1 MIYSILYAA
10 FYSIIV
16 DRNHEQNICSTAM
29 IFTKEKPIK
38 IDEFIRDE
46 LQRDT
51 TYWEG
56 TGFYS
61 YTPTYITFCVLSKY
75 ELQRLERYLP
85 KLDPKAFIVKTNGVN
100 VIGDFKKY
108 LQ

>member
-1 MIYSILYAA
+1 MA
-10 FYSIIV
+10 

-29 IFTKEKPIK
+29 IFTKEKPVK

-46 LQRDT
+46 LKRDT

-61 YTPTYITFCVLSKY
+61 YTKTYITFVVLSKY
-75 ELQRLERYLP
+75 ELQKLERYMP
-85 KLDPKAFIVKTNGVN
+85 KLDPNAFVVKTNGVN